1 MPAAVG
7 ARPAGRV
14 SSNHQH
20 VDIGALLG
28 AIETWCLDH
37 GAASAAVA
45 REDMTPFHSS
55 AMPPYSL
62 VTMASVIHGRLG
74 IEPLHII
81 CAAVLMHRYA
91 GAAARPVTGLM
102 MHRLFLAA
110 LQVAVKFHAD
120 HFYNNRVFSSIAGV
134 QSGELCGLEAAL
146 LATIDW
152 RCMVSDSDITSF
164 VAWAVAQQDH
174 HPSHGHSAADQA
186 QECAAGK
193 PPAPSRSP
201 QHHQSIGS
209 PRRKI
214 VAASPHHHTSSDCAP
229 RVTCSACEVLATA

>member
-1 MPAAVG
+1 
-7 ARPAGRV
+7 
-14 SSNHQH
+14 

-134 QSGELCGLEAAL
+134 QPGELCGLEAAL

-164 VAWAVAQQDH
+164 VAWAVAQQY
-174 HPSHGHSAADQA
+174 HPPHGHSAADQA
-186 QECAAGK
+186 QECASGK

-214 VAASPHHHTSSDCAP
+214 VAASPHHHASSECAP
-229 RVTCSACEVLATA
+229 RVTCSACEVLAPA